1 MIYFNGKT
9 VVTHSTTFEFS
20 KNRYGQPHKAMICK
34 NQKFY
39 FYHPHNYDRIK
50 RK

>member
-1 MIYFNGKT
+1 MT
-9 VVTHSTTFEFS
+9 DVTKDEF
-20 KNRYGQPHKAMICK
+20 YQIQ